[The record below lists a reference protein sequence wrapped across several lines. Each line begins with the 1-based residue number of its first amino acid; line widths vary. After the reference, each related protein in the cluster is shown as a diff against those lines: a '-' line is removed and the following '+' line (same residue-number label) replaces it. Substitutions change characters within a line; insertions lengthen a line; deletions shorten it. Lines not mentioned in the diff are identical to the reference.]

1 VQINFQGAMT
11 TKRSRKHSKILFRI
25 VAPEK
30 AKEKVAHMLEEFI
43 YFLLK
48 NSIKQKQKS
57 DSNIYET
64 K

>member
-1 VQINFQGAMT
+1 LCANQFSGSNDDKAKQKTF
-11 TKRSRKHSKILFRI
+11 KNPFRI

-30 AKEKVAHMLEEFI
+30 AEEKVAHMLEEFI

-57 DSNIYET
+57 DSNI
-64 K
+64 